1 MSGKEKDM
9 LEKEAKEKVAKRST
23 CLEKVRQIQTTNTN
37 TNTIDDINENTI
49 YYLFTRPKNCAHSWS
64 CEFKKA
70 AKETS
75 PSIFYF
81 YKQTIYCSIC
91 GPLYSI
97 FNHMIYSV

>member
-9 LEKEAKEKVAKRST
+9 LEKEAKEKVEKRST
-23 CLEKVRQIQTTNTN
+23 CLEKVSQIQTTK
-37 TNTIDDINENTI
+37 TIDEINGNTF
-49 YYLFTRPKNCAHSWS
+49 YYLFNRPKNCAHSWS
-64 CEFKKA
+64 CELKKA
-70 AKETS
+70 AKDTS

-81 YKQTIYCSIC
+81 YKHTIYCSIC